1 MDLAMNNDINKMP
14 PAIFLMGPTA
24 SGKTDLAI
32 KLCETLP
39 CDIIS
44 VDSALI
50 YRDMDIG
57 TAKPSAE
64 ELEKAPHKLI
74 NILDPAHS
82 YSVADFRRDAILE
95 MDKIAAN
102 GRIPLLVGGTMMYFK
117 MLLEGAS
124 PLPPADQVIRQQL
137 NEEAI
142 ENGWDALHQELAL
155 VDPQSAQ
162 RIHKNDP
169 QRLIRALEVYRIKGQ
184 SLTELQ
190 NIKTETLDYDVTQ
203 FAIATPDRQV
213 LHERIAMRFKRM
225 IELGFEQEVAS
236 LKNRGDLHLDLP
248 SMRCVGYRQMWEYL
262 NDQTDHDEMIF
273 KGIAATRQLA
283 KRQLTWLRSWSDLTL
298 LDSLKT
304 NVLSDIVRKVNYR

>member
-1 MDLAMNNDINKMP
+1 MKYRADSKNLP

-24 SGKTDLAI
+24 SGKTHLAI
-32 KLCETLP
+32 ELSEVLP

-50 YRDMDIG
+50 YKDMNIG

-64 ELEKAPHKLI
+64 ELKKAPHKLI
-74 NILDPAHS
+74 DILDPAQS
-82 YSVADFRRDAILE
+82 YSVSDFRRDAIIE
-95 MDKIAAN
+95 MDKITAN

-137 NEEAI
+137 MEEASTR
-142 ENGWDALHQELAL
+142 GWEALHQELAS
-155 VDPQSAQ
+155 VDPQSAE

-184 SLTELQ
+184 PLTELQ
-190 NIKTETLDYDVTQ
+190 NIKTETLAYNVEQ
-203 FAIATPDRQV
+203 FAIATPDRQI
-213 LHERIAMRFKRM
+213 LHDRIALRFKHM
-225 IELGFEQEVAS
+225 IELGFEQEVEA
-236 LKNRGDLHLDLP
+236 LKSRGDLHLDLP

-262 NDQTDHDEMIF
+262 ENKTNHEEMVF
-273 KGIAATRQLA
+273 KGVAATRQLA
-283 KRQLTWLRSWSDLTL
+283 KRQLTWLRSWSDLTW
-298 LDSLKT
+298 LDSFKT
-304 NVLSDIVRKVNYR
+304 NVLSDITYKINYR